1 VNRDGSAG
9 RAVVIG
15 AGISGLATAALL
27 ARRGYEVTILEKQD
41 EVGGRAGSW
50 TSQGF
55 RFDTGPSWYLMPEV
69 FDHFFRLLG
78 SSAEQELD
86 LVRLDPGYRV
96 IFERNKDQLDVP
108 AGRNANV
115 DLFESVEPGAG
126 RQLESYLDSAR
137 RTYSMATRKFLYST
151 FSSFRPLL
159 TPDVLRQ
166 AGTLL
171 RLFLQP
177 LDRFAARSFASPK
190 LRQILG
196 YPAVF
201 LGSSPFAAPAMYHLM
216 SHLDLEDGVYYPR
229 GGFTS
234 VISAIRRLAEEEG
247 VRILTGTPATAIL
260 TGPAEAP
267 DAGRSGRTG
276 AGRKTAVR
284 AVRYR
289 TPDGAD
295 AELPADLV
303 VGTAD
308 LHHLETQLLPE
319 SLQTYPASYWA
330 KRTAGPGAVLLCLGV
345 RGALPQLQHHTL
357 LFTSDWR
364 DNFGRIFSA
373 PRSVPQP
380 ASLYIC
386 TPSRSDATVAPPGC
400 ENLFV
405 LVPVPADPA
414 LGRGGMDGGGTPGL
428 EAIADKV
435 IEQIADWAGIPD
447 LSQRI
452 VTRRTF
458 GPGDFSADLNAWQGS
473 ALGPAHVLRQS
484 AFFRASNT
492 SRKVGGLYYA
502 GSSTQPGIGLPM
514 CLISAE
520 LVLKRLDGDTS
531 TGPLPE
537 PLLPDRH
544 RQAGRTGWKR

>member
-1 VNRDGSAG
+1 MTGHAG
-9 RAVVIG
+9 PPRAVVIG

-27 ARRGYEVTILEKQD
+27 ARRGYEVTVLEKQD

-50 TSQGF
+50 SSKGY

-78 SSAEQELD
+78 SSAQQELD

-96 IFERNKDQLDVP
+96 IFESHREQLDVP
-108 AGRNANV
+108 AGRSANV
-115 DLFESVEPGAG
+115 ALFEAVEPGAG
-126 RQLESYLDSAR
+126 SRLERYLDSAR
-137 RTYSMATRKFLYST
+137 RTYAMATQRFLYTT
-151 FSSFRPLL
+151 FASFRPLL
-159 TPDVLRQ
+159 TFDVLRQ
-166 AGTLL
+166 AATLL
-171 RLFLQP
+171 QLFLQP
-177 LDRFAARSFASPK
+177 LDRFAGRSFSSPQ

-201 LGSSPFAAPAMYHLM
+201 LGSSPFDAPAMYHLM

-229 GGFTS
+229 GGFTG
-234 VISAIRRLAEEEG
+234 VIRAVQRLAETEG
-247 VRILTGTPATAIL
+247 VRILTGAPATAVL
-260 TGPAEAP
+260 TTSDGP
-267 DAGRSGRTG
+267 RTG
-276 AGRKTAVR
+276 TSAAGRKPAVR
-284 AVRYR
+284 GVRYR
-289 TPDGAD
+289 TPEGVD
-295 AELPADLV
+295 AELPADVV

-308 LHHLETQLLPE
+308 LHHLETELLPE
-319 SLQTYPASYWA
+319 SLQTYPAAYWRR
-330 KRTAGPGAVLLCLGV
+330 RTAGPGAVLLCLGV
-345 RGALPQLQHHTL
+345 RGRLPQLQHHTL

-364 DNFGRIFSA
+364 DNFGKIFSD
-373 PRSVPQP
+373 PRSVPDP

-386 TPSRSDATVAPPGC
+386 APSRTDTTVAPPDG

-414 LGRGGMDGGGTPGL
+414 LGTGGVDGNGSPDL
-428 EAIADKV
+428 EAIADRV
-435 IEQIADWAGIPD
+435 IGQIADWAGIPD
-447 LSQRI
+447 LADRI

-458 GPGDFSADLNAWQGS
+458 GPGDFAADLNAWQGS

-492 SRKVGGLYYA
+492 SRKVSGLYYA

-531 TGPLPE
+531 TGPLAE
-537 PLLPDRH
+537 PLRPAESIWADTTDR
-544 RQAGRTGWKR
+544 RD